1 MTEECIC
8 MVPFEHVAI
17 EELEEEDA
25 RLPRES
31 VFDRVVA
38 DNMRRRGCPDEQ
50 IIGLMGYIPT
60 PLTIKGKGND
70 GLLAAE

>member
-1 MTEECIC
+1 MTEECIG

-25 RLPRES
+25 RRPRES

-60 PLTIKGKGND
+60 PLASEVKGND